1 MKIPLFSGAASSVLL
16 LFGQILSAQTETPPH
31 DCDSSHCEKK
41 PSQVFYLWRNAHV
54 TGGQLT
60 LPFKI
65 RKQAENHTFRLT
77 TDVTVGGFIGYT
89 RCISEE
95 KDFFV
100 TLPFTAGLT
109 FINVTDNNTTID
121 RSASDAEVVPGLSW
135 CTGLIIQLER
145 YNLGLLM
152 GKDYASSIG
161 DQWEYHGKMWWSF
174 GVGFT
179 FIQ

>member
-1 MKIPLFSGAASSVLL
+1 MQISLISGSVLL
-16 LFGQILSAQTETPPH
+16 LFGQLLSAQTETSQH
-31 DCDSSHCEKK
+31 DSDSTQCDQTPVK
-41 PSQVFYLWRNAHV
+41 VFYLWRDAHV
-54 TGGQLT
+54 SGGQLT

-65 RKQAENHTFRLT
+65 RKQTENSTFRLT

-89 RCISEE
+89 RCLSQE
-95 KDFFV
+95 KDCFI

-109 FINVTDNNTTID
+109 FINVSDNNTSLD
-121 RSASDAEVVPGLSW
+121 RDAADAEVVPGLSW
-135 CTGLIIQLER
+135 CTGLILQIER
-145 YNLGLLM
+145 YNLGLMM